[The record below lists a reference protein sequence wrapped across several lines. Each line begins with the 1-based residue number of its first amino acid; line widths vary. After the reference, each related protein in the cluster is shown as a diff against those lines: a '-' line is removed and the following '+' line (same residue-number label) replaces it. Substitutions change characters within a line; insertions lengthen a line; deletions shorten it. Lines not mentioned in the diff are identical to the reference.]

1 MKTTTILKVIKS
13 GHFFA
18 LCLVTLFSCSNSE
31 SYQKTP
37 NGISWKLERFSDSKK
52 QVQVSSLV
60 QFEWVVLDDK
70 DQELYRDRLFLRID
84 SKHSK
89 KGIFEALLQLKE
101 GERGLFFIKNMNLE
115 KDILKHLTSSDIDIA
130 LEGELKHQLS
140 VDRIYNQEE
149 FLNKR
154 KEFLG
159 WVSEQKPVNFNSI
172 ENQVIEHYIDNE
184 EMKMKV
190 SETGL
195 CYQIFHDQPSTTTGF
210 GKHVK
215 IRYHGGVLS
224 KSNNHITTTQDFYIG
239 QELQV
244 IKAIEEVLLLM
255 ENGDSATIIAPSPL
269 AFGEKGSSTGLI
281 PGASPVFYGIRI
293 LECE

>member
-1 MKTTTILKVIKS
+1 MRGRSLGSLVILT
-13 GHFFA
+13 
-18 LCLVTLFSCSNSE
+18 LLLVSCGIDE
-31 SYQKTP
+31 QHQKTP
-37 NGISWKLERFSDSKK
+37 GGIPWKLERFSDSEK
-52 QVQVSSLV
+52 QVKTGSLV
-60 QFEWVVLDDK
+60 QFEWTVLNNNNEEVF
-70 DQELYRDRLFLRID
+70 QDRLFLKVD
-84 SKHSK
+84 SNKSE
-89 KGIFEALLQLKE
+89 KGLFEALVQLKE
-101 GERGLFFIKNMNLE
+101 GEQGLFFIKNSDLE
-115 KDILKHLTSSDIDIA
+115 KDIIKHLTSID
-130 LEGELKHQLS
+130 LTMELNGELRHQIS
-140 VDRIYNQEE
+140 IDRVYDLEE

-159 WVSEQKPVNFNSI
+159 WVNDQKPVNFNSI
-172 ENQVIEHYIDNE
+172 ENQVIENYISNQE
-184 EMKMKV
+184 LNMEI

-195 CYQIFHDQPSTTTGF
+195 CYQVFHNRPGIATGF

-215 IRYHGGVLS
+215 IRYHGGVLG
-224 KSNNHITTTQDFYIG
+224 KDKHHISTTQDFYIG

-269 AFGEKGSSTGLI
+269 AFGDKGSSTGLI